1 MTDVTGFGLA
11 GHVMAMCRASGVGAE
26 VDLAAVPVYA
36 GAEALAEAGVRSTI
50 WAANVAAAPVE
61 GGQGAR
67 LDLLHDPQTAGGM
80 LAAVDGGE
88 AEELVARLR
97 AAGHAAAV
105 IGRVVAGP
113 VGIRVRG

>member
-1 MTDVTGFGLA
+1 
-11 GHVMAMCRASGVGAE
+11 
-26 VDLAAVPVYA
+26 
-36 GAEALAEAGVRSTI
+36 
-50 WAANVAAAPVE
+50 VE
-61 GGQGAR
+61 GGSGAR
-67 LDLLHDPQTAGGM
+67 VALLHDPQTAGGM

>member
-1 MTDVTGFGLA
+1 
-11 GHVMAMCRASGVGAE
+11 
-26 VDLAAVPVYA
+26 
-36 GAEALAEAGVRSTI
+36 
-50 WAANVAAAPVE
+50 
-61 GGQGAR
+61 
-67 LDLLHDPQTAGGM
+67 M

-97 AAGHAAAV
+97 AAGHEAAV